1 MQRGRF
7 YVRNCG
13 AGRARPRT
21 IQRRYA
27 AYCAMQQTLAR
38 RGPDQRGMYICG
50 AAALI
55 HARLA
60 VVDLENGLQPMQ
72 LDWQGETYVLVY
84 NGELYNTPELR
95 AALAARGHSFN
106 GHPTPR
112 YCSTLLPSGAQTACP
127 SATVFLR
134 LRSGSR
140 TQVRCF

>member
-1 MQRGRF
+1 MCGIAGQVGRD
-7 YVRNCG
+7 
-13 AGRARPRT
+13 PRT

-84 NGELYNTPELR
+84 NGELYNTRELR
-95 AALAARGHSFN
+95 DALAAFVHAPRASPAVLCVVASAEVSEGGVGSHTGRGA
-106 GHPTPR
+106 R
-112 YCSTLLPSGAQTACP
+112 
-127 SATVFLR
+127 SA
-134 LRSGSR
+134 SPYW
-140 TQVRCF
+140 